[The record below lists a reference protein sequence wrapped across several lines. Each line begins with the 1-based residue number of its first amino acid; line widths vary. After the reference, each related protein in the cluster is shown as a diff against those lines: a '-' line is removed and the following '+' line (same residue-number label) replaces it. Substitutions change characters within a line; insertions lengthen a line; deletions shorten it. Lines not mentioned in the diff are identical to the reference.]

1 MEVLRKMIEE
11 GETKFWGFL
20 GCSFIGADNGEIR
33 IGLEAGEQH
42 TNSMDIIH
50 GGVLTSLMDQAMGMA
65 ATSIRAQ
72 AACVTTNLNV
82 HFLSA
87 MHKGKLEV
95 RARVIHEAG
104 RTITTEADVRDEKG
118 TLGCM
123 ATATFRALHS
133 SPSKE
138 QA

>member
-1 MEVLRKMIEE
+1 MDVLRKMIEE
-11 GETKFWGFL
+11 GENTFWGFL
-20 GCSFIGADNGEIR
+20 GCRFLSAENGEIR
-33 IGLEAGEQH
+33 IGLEAREQH
-42 TNSMDIIH
+42 TNSMGIIH

-65 ATSIRAQ
+65 ATSVRAQ
-72 AACVTTNLNV
+72 DACVTTNLNV

-104 RTITTEADVRDEKG
+104 RTITTEADIHDEQG

-123 ATATFRALHS
+123 ATATFRVLRS
-133 SPSKE
+133 SSSK
-138 QA
+138 

>member
-11 GETKFWGFL
+11 GDNKFWGYLGCTFL
-20 GCSFIGADNGEIR
+20 GAENGEIR
-33 IGLEAGEQH
+33 IGLQAEEHH
-42 TNSMDIIH
+42 TNSMGIIH
-50 GGVLTSLMDQAMGMA
+50 GGVLTALMDQAMGMA
-65 ATSIRAQ
+65 ATSSRQ
-72 AACVTTNLNV
+72 QDACVTTNLNV

-104 RTITTEADVRDEKG
+104 RTITTEAELRDEKG

-123 ATATFRALHS
+123 ATATFRVLRSTPA
-133 SPSKE
+133 K
-138 QA
+138 